1 MRGRRKFE
9 LTPRYMLLIFTG
21 VCALLL
27 LLSAFLGTKNKKN
40 PLTNITTSIIMPM
53 QKGVNGIGNWFIDKF
68 SAFENIRDLQSENE
82 TLKQK
87 VDELT
92 MQNRSLL
99 QDRYELDRLREMYE
113 LSERYSDYPTV
124 GARVIGK
131 GSGNW
136 FKVFLIDKGEES
148 GIQVDMNVIADGG
161 LVGIVTEVGDGWSK
175 VKSIID
181 DTSSVS
187 AMFLDT
193 QDTCMVK
200 GNLKNIENDYIDV
213 EYISK
218 DAKVKEDAE
227 LVTSNISSKYLE
239 GISIGYVSDVE
250 LDETKLTQTAK
261 LTPVVDFKHLQ
272 EVLVITQL
280 KDVPDISKE

>member
-9 LTPRYMLLIFTG
+9 LTPRYLLLIFTII
-21 VCALLL
+21 CAILLGC
-27 LLSAFLGTKNKKN
+27 SAALGIQKN
-40 PLTNITTSIIMPM
+40 PLSNVTSAVIIPM
-53 QKGVNGIGNWFIDKF
+53 QKGINSVGNWFVEKAR
-68 SAFENIRDLQSENE
+68 AFENIRELQKKNE
-82 TLKQK
+82 ELEDKIN
-87 VDELT
+87 ELT
-92 MQNRSLL
+92 MQNRALL
-99 QDRYELDRLREMYE
+99 QDRYELERLRELYA

-131 GSGNW
+131 GAGNW
-136 FKVFLIDKGEES
+136 FNVFLIDKGSEA

-187 AMFLDT
+187 AMVLTT

-200 GNLKNIENDYIDV
+200 GSQKNIVNDYIDV

-218 DAKVKEDAE
+218 DAVVEEGSE
-227 LVTSNISSKYLE
+227 LVTSNVSSKFLE
-239 GISIGYVSDVE
+239 GIAIGFISNIE
-250 LDETKLTQTAK
+250 LDETRLTQVGR
-261 LTPVVDFKHLQ
+261 LTPIVDFAHLQ
-272 EVLVITQL
+272 EVLIITEL
-280 KDVPDISKE
+280 KNVPDISGE

>member
-9 LTPRYMLLIFTG
+9 LTPKYLLIIFTAI
-21 VCALLL
+21 CALLIGC
-27 LLSAFLGTKNKKN
+27 SAFFGTQSN
-40 PLTNITTSIIMPM
+40 PLSNVTSAVIIPM
-53 QKGVNGIGNWFIDKF
+53 QKGINRVGNWFMEK
-68 SAFENIRDLQSENE
+68 SRAFENIRDLQKRNE
-82 TLKQK
+82 ELEDK
-87 VDELT
+87 VNELT
-92 MQNRSLL
+92 MQNRNLL
-99 QDRYELDRLREMYE
+99 QDRYELDRLRELYE

-131 GSGNW
+131 GAGNW
-136 FKVFLIDKGEES
+136 FNVFLIDKGSES

-161 LVGIVTEVGDGWSK
+161 LAGIVTEVGDGWSK

-187 AMFLDT
+187 AMVLTT

-200 GNLKNIENDYIDV
+200 GSQKNIVNDYIDV

-218 DAKVKEDAE
+218 DAVIEEGAE

-239 GISIGYVSDVE
+239 GIAIGFISNIE
-250 LDETKLTQTAK
+250 LDETRLTQIGR
-261 LTPVVDFKHLQ
+261 LTPIVDFAHLQ
-272 EVLVITQL
+272 EVLIITEL
-280 KDVPDISKE
+280 KNVPNISGE

>member
-1 MRGRRKFE
+1 
-9 LTPRYMLLIFTG
+9 
-21 VCALLL
+21 
-27 LLSAFLGTKNKKN
+27 
-40 PLTNITTSIIMPM
+40 
-53 QKGVNGIGNWFIDKF
+53 
-68 SAFENIRDLQSENE
+68 
-82 TLKQK
+82 
-87 VDELT
+87 
-92 MQNRSLL
+92 
-99 QDRYELDRLREMYE
+99 
-113 LSERYSDYPTV
+113 
-124 GARVIGK
+124 
-131 GSGNW
+131 
-136 FKVFLIDKGEES
+136 
-148 GIQVDMNVIADGG
+148 MNVIADGG

-239 GISIGYVSDVE
+239 GISIGFVSEVE

>member
-27 LLSAFLGTKNKKN
+27 MLSAFFGAKDRKN

-53 QKGVNGIGNWFIDKF
+53 QKGINGIGNWFIDKF

-99 QDRYELDRLREMYE
+99 QDRYELDRLRDMYQ

-131 GSGNW
+131 GTGNW
-136 FKVFLIDKGEES
+136 FKVFLIDKGEEA
-148 GIQVDMNVIADGG
+148 GIKVDMNVIADGG

-239 GISIGYVSDVE
+239 GISIGFVSEVE

>member
-239 GISIGYVSDVE
+239 GISIGYVSEVE